1 MNTHILKNFDKEL
14 KNLVAVMLKMASNV
28 DKQLSAAIESFDKTN
43 EEVATKTIHTD
54 KKINQLEV
62 EINELCFAVIAT
74 YQPVASDLRIPI
86 SILKMSNDLE
96 RIGDEAE
103 KLAVATLASAD
114 TDYAARIPLLKI
126 ANRIHSVFQ
135 NMLKALGEQDIVR
148 ARQILEADLSLHQR
162 YDKALD
168 EVLDVIQ
175 NYPDHREQNIAY
187 LWAIKGLER
196 ISDHI
201 RNICEQMIYM
211 ETGSFYK
218 A

>member
-28 DKQLSAAIESFDKTN
+28 DKQLSTAIESFDKTN

-135 NMLKALGEQDIVR
+135 NMLKALGEQDIVH